1 VDWTAARLG
10 PPAFDV
16 AFTALLLA
24 HPPIQVG
31 PALQRP
37 LQLAG
42 RWLARRFVAATA
54 NNPAPADGTSH
65 ATNSTGTRDCT
76 RRASSS
82 TPPRSTTTPNTTR
95 TRCSPDPRRHLSK
108 LDRER
113 THVSPGAQ
121 RIVSEVSLGRVERV
135 VAHDEPDVLERN
147 ESGVERAGP
156 AMSR

>member
-1 VDWTAARLG
+1 
-10 PPAFDV
+10 
-16 AFTALLLA
+16 
-24 HPPIQVG
+24 
-31 PALQRP
+31 LQRP

-42 RWLARRFVAATA
+42 RWLARRFVARYRKRSRAGGWDIPRDELDWYTRL
-54 NNPAPADGTSH
+54 H
-65 ATNSTGTRDCT
+65 AMLTG
-76 RRASSS
+76 
-82 TPPRSTTTPNTTR
+82 
-95 TRCSPDPRRHLSK
+95 PRRHLSK
-108 LDRER
+108 VDRER